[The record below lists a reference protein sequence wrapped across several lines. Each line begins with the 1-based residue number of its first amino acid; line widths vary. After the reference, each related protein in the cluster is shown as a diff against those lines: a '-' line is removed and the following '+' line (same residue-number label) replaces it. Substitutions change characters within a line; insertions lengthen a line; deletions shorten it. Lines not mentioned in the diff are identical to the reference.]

1 MGEGRLVG
9 SPTEDTGLRVA
20 WSRYWDSDLLF
31 FTLSTNMK
39 VEETV
44 IFLYGHFMPKS
55 YFSEIP
61 DIR

>member
-31 FTLSTNMK
+31 FTLSTNMSG
-39 VEETV
+39 
-44 IFLYGHFMPKS
+44 FLEQVVQCSVQAPHAKKLLF
-55 YFSEIP
+55 
-61 DIR
+61 